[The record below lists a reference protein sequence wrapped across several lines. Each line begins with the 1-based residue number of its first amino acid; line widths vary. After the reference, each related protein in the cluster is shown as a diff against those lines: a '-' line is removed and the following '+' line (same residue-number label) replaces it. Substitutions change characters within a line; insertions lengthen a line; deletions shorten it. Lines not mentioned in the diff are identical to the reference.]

1 MDTLPDIMTANGYR
15 LEHVG
20 GNVYAIAY
28 RIPNATV
35 LCGTV
40 NPDGS
45 YTVSGG
51 VDIYYLHDNG
61 EPTDEVWATDTRL
74 PEITTADPITAMTAM
89 ASVVAVAA
97 VIA

>member
-1 MDTLPDIMTANGYR
+1 MDTLPDIMTTNGYW
-15 LEHVG
+15 LEDVG
-20 GNVYAIAY
+20 GGNYAIAY

-74 PEITTADPITAMTAM
+74 PEITTTDPLTAMTAM
-89 ASVVAVAA
+89 ACAVAVTK